1 MQLTC
6 PHCGHRFGLE
16 AATEDESGRAL
27 MALLGR
33 VGPLARELVAYLG
46 LFRPR
51 TQALRWSRA
60 LALAMDVEHL
70 ATQHGE
76 ATTAQALRETVE
88 TMRARQGE
96 GWQPLK
102 NHNYLA
108 RVLESVVAKGQASGP
123 MSAQNGGLT
132 AHKTAQKPQSKTA
145 AAMASLM
152 EGTGDD

>member
-1 MQLTC
+1 MQLNC
-6 PHCGHRFGLE
+6 PRCGHRFDLE

-33 VGPLARELVAYLG
+33 AGPLARDLVAYLG

-60 LALAMDVEHL
+60 LALAMDVEQL
-70 ATQHGE
+70 AQQHGE
-76 ATTAQALRETVE
+76 AALTQALRETVE
-88 TMRARQGE
+88 TLRARMGE

-102 NHNYLA
+102 NHNYLG
-108 RVLESVVAKGQASGP
+108 RVLESVAAKGVPVASQNTALSTHK
-123 MSAQNGGLT
+123 SAQKL
-132 AHKTAQKPQSKTA
+132 QSKTA

-152 EGTGDD
+152 EGTDDA